1 MLNRSDIEVMS
12 PAGSFES
19 LMAAIQGGAN
29 AVYFGIGHLNMR
41 AKSSANFT
49 LNDLKEIVKIC
60 HENNVKSYLTVNTV
74 LYDNDLP
81 AVKELLKVAK
91 VAGVSAII
99 ASDQAALMSAF
110 ELGHEIHLSTQ
121 LNISNLESLKFY
133 AHWADVVVL
142 ARELSL
148 EQIHEIYQ
156 GIERDNITGPSGK
169 KIKIEL
175 FVHGALC
182 MAISGKCHLSL
193 HQENISAN
201 RGACLQI
208 CRRSYTVQESET
220 GKQLEVDNEYIMSPK
235 DLCTINFLNKVIDAG
250 VRVLKIEGRARAP
263 EYVKTVTQCYNEA
276 VNAICTDTYSEE
288 KVEDWMTRLS
298 SVFNR
303 GFWDGYY
310 LGRKLGEWSHVYGS
324 VATERKIYC
333 GKITNYFSNL
343 GVAEILIEAHE
354 LLLNDKFLIIGPTTG
369 VLEGEVTEL
378 RVDEKPAE
386 HCPKGTRCSIPMST
400 MVRRSDKLYRVIS
413 EEELHKMQKN
423 RNSRNF

>member
-29 AVYFGIGHLNMR
+29 AVYFGVGKLNMR

-49 LNDLKEIVKIC
+49 IADLKEIVKIC
-60 HENNVKSYLTVNTV
+60 KENNIKSYLTVNTV

-81 AVKELLKVAK
+81 DVKSLLLEAK
-91 VAGVSAII
+91 EAGVSAII
-99 ASDQAALMSAF
+99 ASDQAALMHAF
-110 ELGHEIHLSTQ
+110 QLGHEIHLSTQ
-121 LNISNLESLKFY
+121 LNISNLESLRFY
-133 AHWADVVVL
+133 SQWADVVVL

-156 GIERDNITGPSGK
+156 GIESENIVGPSGK

-182 MAISGKCHLSL
+182 MAISGKCYLSL

-220 GKQLEVDNEYIMSPK
+220 GKQLEIDNEYIMSPK

-276 VNAICTDTYSEE
+276 VNAICDNTYSEDKIE
-288 KVEDWMTRLS
+288 GWMTRLS

-343 GVAEILIEAHE
+343 GVAEVLIEAHE
-354 LLLNDKFLIIGPTTG
+354 LYLNDNILIIGPTSG
-369 VLEGEVTEL
+369 VFEASVSEL

-386 HCPKGTRCSIPMST
+386 FCPKGTRCSIPVTT
-400 MVRRSDKLYRVIS
+400 MVRRSDKVYRVIS
-413 EEELHKMQKN
+413 EEELVKMQKN
-423 RNSRNF
+423 RNNRNF

>member
-41 AKSSANFT
+41 AKSSVNFT
-49 LNDLKEIVKIC
+49 LNDLMEIVKIC
-60 HENNVKSYLTVNTV
+60 DDNKVKSYLTVNTV

-99 ASDQAALMSAF
+99 TSDQAALMSAF

-156 GIERDNITGPSGK
+156 GIERENITGPSGRR
-169 KIKIEL
+169 IKIEL

-182 MAISGKCHLSL
+182 MAISGKCYLSL

-220 GKQLEVDNEYIMSPK
+220 GKRLEVENEYIMSPK
-235 DLCTINFLNKVIDAG
+235 DLCTINFLNKLIDAG

-276 VNAICTDTYSEE
+276 VNAICTNTYT
-288 KVEDWMTRLS
+288 EDKFDGWMTRLS

-333 GKITNYFSNL
+333 GKITNYFSKL
-343 GVAEILIEAHE
+343 GVAEVLIEAHE
-354 LLLNDKFLIIGPTTG
+354 LFLNDKFLIIGPTSG
-369 VLEGEVTEL
+369 VLEGTVTEL

-386 HCPKGTRCSIPMST
+386 RCPKGTRCSIPMPT
-400 MVRRSDKLYRVIS
+400 IVRRSDKLYRVIS
-413 EEELHKMQKN
+413 VEELHKMQKN
-423 RNSRNF
+423 RNNRNF